1 MVAVYLKNDEPY
13 SLLLSQHG
21 TGAMELWQDVRCVQ
35 DKDGKETTHP
45 LIYVALGSHANY
57 SKPEVIRSASLF
69 HEGLFQ
75 RFIYWLDGL
84 IHFLFLLFNPSEKE
98 RQIALREL
106 GTHPATALTEETF
119 EKLRDERDHYLV
131 SLPLEIA
138 TGDGFRIGYEGS
150 PRSEVIGRSSS
161 YIKRVMSNRKVVHP
175 KSRQWTQ
182 VLLDPEPDWVN
193 YKGLWGVKSLMK
205 DESGPPGPKWDRP
218 DKLFAV
224 YPRKRWDKSLEWLT
238 ELENILMARNNRKK
252 T

>member
-1 MVAVYLKNDEPY
+1 
-13 SLLLSQHG
+13 
-21 TGAMELWQDVRCVQ
+21 MELWQDVRCVKE
-35 DKDGKETTHP
+35 KDGTETTHP
-45 LIYVALGSHANY
+45 LVYAALGSHANY
-57 SKPEVIRSASLF
+57 SRPQVIRSASLF

-106 GTHPATALTEETF
+106 ATHPATAFTEETF
-119 EKLRDERDHYLV
+119 EKLRDEKDHYLV

-138 TGDGFRIGYEGS
+138 TGEGFRIGYEGD
-150 PRSEVIGRSSS
+150 PKREKIGISSS

-175 KSRQWTQ
+175 KSREWKQ

-193 YKGLWGVKSLMK
+193 YKGLWGVKSMMK

-224 YPRKRWDKSLEWLT
+224 YPRKRWDQSPEWLM
-238 ELENILMARNNRKK
+238 ELENILMMRNNRKR